1 MPIIKPRKDQLPILI
16 AMPPVQTQQK
26 RPTTVVQPK
35 TTTTTLQSK
44 SGQLQA
50 PYNYHDIVSN
60 YNPKQSPPPPP
71 HPLLTQQYPQ
81 RQNTR
86 KYQYT

>member
-1 MPIIKPRKDQLPILI
+1 MP
-16 AMPPVQTQQK
+16 AQTEQ
-26 RPTTVVQPK
+26 RRRTTVVQPTK
-35 TTTTTLQSK
+35 PTTTVLQTK

-60 YNPKQSPPPPP
+60 YNPKQSPPLP
-71 HPLLTQQYPQ
+71 TQQYPQ
-81 RQNTR
+81 RQNIR